1 MYSIC
6 IYIRVIRH
14 IYSICTYLIVHIN
27 LYMYDVFLFTHNT
40 IYIYILSKYTYIYI
54 YTYDTYICIC
64 FQYIYIHCIYIGVC
78 IHIYTHSQYISWDVP
93 GQNLHLAPERFSRWV
108 ADWDMEFDVLMCTGN
123 PLKKQYWS
131 TKTVIL

>member
-1 MYSIC
+1 MY

-27 LYMYDVFLFTHNT
+27 LYIYIYDVFLFTHNT
-40 IYIYILSKYTYIYI
+40 IYIYIVKIYIYI
-54 YTYDTYICIC
+54 YIRYIYMYMFSIH
-64 FQYIYIHCIYIGVC
+64 IYIHCIYIGVC